1 MLYQFASAENIGDRK
16 EQQDRLLVMTHPALP
31 EVVLGVV
38 ADGMGGHTGGA
49 LAAQSVVDAVE
60 PMFRDYAPDTG
71 SAEDWLKGMMLAA
84 HDRVASV
91 GKGFNR
97 DPRST
102 CVLALAQPGRID
114 WAHCGDSR
122 LYLFRDNE
130 YVLRSEDHSLVEVLL
145 QQGKISDAEALT
157 HPDRSKLFSSLG
169 GPEAPQIATGSIGD
183 VRAGDTVLLCSDGL
197 WAYFHPGEM
206 ADLIG
211 YRDLAGACDRLIG
224 LARRR
229 AEGAGDNLSVAMIR
243 IPARAAKP
251 GLLGTLVGAKP
262 ATPSPLEDARRF
274 AVKYLRATMG
284 PAADELAGQIESCKT
299 TQEMSARLLGCAK
312 TLERLVG
319 EATAKTFTQRALGL
333 LEET

>member
-1 MLYQFASAENIGDRK
+1 M
-16 EQQDRLLVMTHPALP
+16 
-31 EVVLGVV
+31 
-38 ADGMGGHTGGA
+38 
-49 LAAQSVVDAVE
+49 
-60 PMFRDYAPDTG
+60 
-71 SAEDWLKGMMLAA
+71 
-84 HDRVASV
+84 
-91 GKGFNR
+91 
-97 DPRST
+97 
-102 CVLALAQPGRID
+102 
-114 WAHCGDSR
+114 
-122 LYLFRDNE
+122 
-130 YVLRSEDHSLVEVLL
+130 
-145 QQGKISDAEALT
+145 
-157 HPDRSKLFSSLG
+157 FSSLG

-183 VRAGDTVLLCSDGL
+183 VRARDTVLLCSDGL

-206 ADLIG
+206 ADLIA
-211 YRDLAGACDRLIG
+211 YRDLTEACDRLIG

-229 AEGAGDNLSVAMIR
+229 AKGAGDNLSVAMIR
-243 IPARAAKP
+243 LPARAAKP
-251 GLLGTLVGAKP
+251 GLVGTLFGAKP